1 MRKISIMKK
10 EMLKNKCDII
20 ILHLIIIRS
29 GISLNDYEILI
40 EIKFYNNEIIIYITE
55 LRLERLIIEIFLL
68 IIFLININLETN

>member
-1 MRKISIMKK
+1 MKK